1 MDEALLIKVLFIVFS
16 RKYFTTTMKEVGTVS
31 KLNLDNKDFIAGH
44 EKSHTASMGTDKLLC
59 SYKASLSFLNPS
71 KQIFRGRS
79 SRQSVKDFKNGT
91 I

>member
-1 MDEALLIKVLFIVFS
+1 M
-16 RKYFTTTMKEVGTVS
+16 GTVS

-59 SYKASLSFLNPS
+59 PYKASSSFLSPS

-79 SRQSVKDFKNGT
+79 SRQSVKISKKEQAQFSHFDLIMCMHNNEFLYPFSG
-91 I
+91 